1 MNENVNENEKVMKKK
16 YLKPEALVEAMEL
29 EQCVMLVTSDTAADD
44 SEALSRDIED
54 MAQQVIFIDM
64 LE

>member
-1 MNENVNENEKVMKKK
+1 MKVMKKI

-54 MAQQVIFIDM
+54 MAQQVILIDM

>member
-1 MNENVNENEKVMKKK
+1 MKDMKKK

-29 EQCVMLVTSDTAADD
+29 EQCVMLATSDTAADE

-54 MAQQVIFIDM
+54 MAQHVIFIDM